1 MPQTRQ
7 YNLRGSLT
15 AASKLPKQGLVTMK
29 SLKALL
35 LALTFCFFVVAFL
48 GGAGAEASMDTS
60 CAPGSYPLIRLAL
73 GLRTQK

>member
-1 MPQTRQ
+1 MPRTRQ

-48 GGAGAEASMDTS
+48 GGAGAEASMET
-60 CAPGSYPLIRLAL
+60 RLAVDAL
-73 GLRTQK
+73 PAPQGATH